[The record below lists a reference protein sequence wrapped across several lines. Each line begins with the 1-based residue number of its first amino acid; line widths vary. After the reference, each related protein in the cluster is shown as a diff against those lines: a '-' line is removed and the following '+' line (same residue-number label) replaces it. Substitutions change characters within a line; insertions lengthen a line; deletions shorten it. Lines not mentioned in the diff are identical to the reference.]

1 MFTNRVASLLLIALV
16 ITGQTTNAQETKPG
30 KFRVELNSGERFVL
44 TSGRLTSDSL
54 VGTTF
59 SGKAK
64 SVPIRSIYSLDRS
77 KGTHI
82 QAGAGIG
89 TLLGVTCALVS
100 FLHSASKDSYQPQKE
115 NSSDNIPL
123 KLLGFVS
130 AGGLLGIG
138 IGSTIDKWE
147 PVPLSAIHGSVPE
160 TGAIRFKLS
169 LAF

>member
-1 MFTNRVASLLLIALV
+1 
-16 ITGQTTNAQETKPG
+16 
-30 KFRVELNSGERFVL
+30 
-44 TSGRLTSDSL
+44 
-54 VGTTF
+54 
-59 SGKAK
+59 
-64 SVPIRSIYSLDRS
+64 
-77 KGTHI
+77 
-82 QAGAGIG
+82 
-89 TLLGVTCALVS
+89 LVS